1 MRNAQSAI
9 YCNVEFWIIG
19 RYNTGKEFRDCSS
32 LLRLGIGRPQTSYS
46 WAFYHKK
53 IWIKGEKDNKFDPL
67 KCIGNNWCEQGKG
80 FKTKKPITSFQLIRI
95 GKNRICF
102 WDQKPRMCAGCY
114 IHLFDDFWME
124 TAGAADCRGIV
135 AFA

>member
-1 MRNAQSAI
+1 MHNQL
-9 YCNVEFWIIG
+9 YIII
-19 RYNTGKEFRDCSS
+19 
-32 LLRLGIGRPQTSYS
+32 LLNFELLDDIILEKNLDTVVVYWGGIGRPQTSYS